1 MSLDK
6 ATVAKIAH
14 LARIKVPEAEQEA
27 LAGELS
33 NILSFV
39 EQLGQVDTEGV
50 QPMTSVEARRLRW
63 REDAVT
69 DGGMRGKILANA
81 PEAAEGFFA
90 VPKVVE

>member
-50 QPMTSVEARRLRW
+50 QPMTSVEARKLRW

-69 DGGMRGKILANA
+69 DGGIRGKVLANA
-81 PEAAEGFFA
+81 PEAAEAFFA

>member
-14 LARIKVPEAEQEA
+14 LARIKVPEEELEH
-27 LAGELS
+27 LAGELN

-39 EQLGQVDTEGV
+39 EQLNEVDTGNV
-50 QPMTSVEARRLRW
+50 PPLASVAAQTLRRRKD
-63 REDAVT
+63 EIT
-69 DGGMRGKILANA
+69 DGGYPQDIVRNA
-81 PEAAEGFFA
+81 PEAAEGYFA

>member
-14 LARIKVPEAEQEA
+14 LARIKVPEEELGH
-27 LAGELS
+27 LAGELN

-39 EQLGQVDTEGV
+39 EQLNEVDTGNV
-50 QPMTSVEARRLRW
+50 PPMTSVAAQKLRRRQ
-63 REDAVT
+63 DQVT
-69 DGGMRGKILANA
+69 DGGYPQDIVRNA
-81 PEAAEGFFA
+81 PEAAEGYFA